1 MEINVLNRT
10 WQLFKLTPPV
20 FQGDIQKGLKLLEE
34 LFFSSQEICD
44 QDCLLHL
51 SVG

>member
-1 MEINVLNRT
+1 MSHIGHYNCLK
-10 WQLFKLTPPV
+10 FKLTPPV
-20 FQGDIQKGLKLLEE
+20 IQGDIQKGLKLLEE